1 MTMRLTLSSAEDF
14 FAVFSL
20 LFYSNL
26 LAFSSLFNG
35 SSFNSLGVSA
45 VAISNPL
52 TPLLQALQHGVFLI
66 ALLLILLRWKLSLV
80 ASLRAPIF
88 WLLVALMMGS
98 FLWSDFPSD
107 TMRKSVALFE
117 TITFGV
123 YFGSRF
129 SLGKQLQLLAIASSL
144 IIVTSFL
151 YSVALPGSAIETGG
165 HAGDWRGPFI
175 QKNEFAKVIVLCCI
189 STYLYKSKSALWN
202 ITRLAIVSLS
212 ALMIVLSDSKTAL
225 VVVSFL
231 FLSVYAYRGLY
242 SLIRN
247 RSALLIPSVSL
258 FLVTL
263 LGSSWLLVFNLEN
276 IANSAGKNLTLTG
289 RTTIWSAV
297 SYKIAERP
305 LLGYGYLGFWR
316 DIYGGSAYVGKVFN
330 NLYLPKDAHNG
341 FLELALAFGFVGV
354 ALFSLSF
361 LHILL
366 RAAALPVPVGVQTAY
381 WPLVYLTFLILYN
394 QTEATLILHNSIFF
408 VLFVALALSD
418 YHQFKKTQS
427 EKLQVKEMQFEEM
440 QLEPIP

>member
-1 MTMRLTLSSAEDF
+1 MTVKLTLPSIEDLF
-14 FAVFSL
+14 TVSSL

-26 LAFSSLFNG
+26 LAFPSLFNG
-35 SSFNSLGVSA
+35 SSVNSLGLSA
-45 VAISNPL
+45 VAIYNPL
-52 TPLLQALQHGVFLI
+52 TPLLQALQHGIFLV

-88 WLLVALMMGS
+88 WLLVALMMAS
-98 FLWSDFPSD
+98 FLWSDFPAD
-107 TMRKSVALFE
+107 TMRKSGSLFE

-129 SLGKQLQLLAIASSL
+129 SLSKQLQLLAIASSL
-144 IIVTSFL
+144 IILTAFL
-151 YSVALPGSAIETGG
+151 YSVALPGYAIETGG

-175 QKNEFAKVIVLCCI
+175 QKNEFAKITVLCCI
-189 STYLYKSKSALWN
+189 STYLYKSESALWN
-202 ITRLAIVSLS
+202 VTRLAIVFLS
-212 ALMIVLSDSKTAL
+212 GLMIVLSDSKTAL
-225 VVVSFL
+225 LVISL
-231 FLSVYAYRGLY
+231 LLLSVYAYRGLY
-242 SLIRN
+242 SLVRN
-247 RSALLIPSVSL
+247 RSALLIPSLSL
-258 FLVTL
+258 FLMTL
-263 LGSSWLLVFNLEN
+263 LGSSLLLVANLGN
-276 IANSAGKNLTLTG
+276 IANNAGKDLTLTG

-330 NLYLPKDAHNG
+330 NIYLPKDAHNG

-354 ALFSLSF
+354 ALFGLSF

-366 RAAALPVPVGVQTAY
+366 RSAVLPVSVGLQTAY

-418 YHQFKKTQS
+418 YHQFEQISFTKMQS
-427 EKLQVKEMQFEEM
+427 D
-440 QLEPIP
+440 PTP